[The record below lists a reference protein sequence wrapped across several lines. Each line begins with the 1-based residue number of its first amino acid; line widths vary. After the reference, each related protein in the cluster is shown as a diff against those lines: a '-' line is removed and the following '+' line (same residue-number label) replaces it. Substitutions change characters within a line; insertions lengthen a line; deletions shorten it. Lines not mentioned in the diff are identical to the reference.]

1 MAKYFE
7 VTGNVNKEETLQALD
22 DYKIK
27 NTFVLIVDQPYP
39 GYHYHNIDARTVEMN
54 STIFLITKK
63 RETWESIIRATDKI
77 NKFLDEPI
85 NASFANLSLFNV
97 PHYAIRIMNLKNLE
111 NLETIQK
118 AYQDEGFE
126 FMKSKRMTNS
136 KNIFFQIK
144 RFFDIKE
151 IEKNIYKDKKGMF
164 YIEINRKI
172 KWELFRK
179 MTKSLKT
186 TLNNS
191 NFDVVSGS
199 FYMNHTLVDMIR
211 VFSPNCD
218 LELLKEI
225 KEEYK
230 KQINKYF

>member
-7 VTGNVNKEETLQALD
+7 VTGNVNKEETVQPLK
-22 DYKIK
+22 DYKLK

-39 GYHYHNIDARTVEMN
+39 GYHYHRIDARMVEMKSN
-54 STIFLITKK
+54 IFLITRK

-85 NASFANLSLFNV
+85 DASFANLSLFNV
-97 PHYAIRIMNLKNLE
+97 PHYAIRIMDLKNLE

-118 AYQDEGFE
+118 AYQDEGFV
-126 FMKSKRMTNS
+126 FMKSMRMANPKTV
-136 KNIFFQIK
+136 FFQIK

-151 IEKNIYKDKKGMF
+151 IDEDIYKDKEGMF
-164 YIEINRKI
+164 YIVINRKI
-172 KWELFRK
+172 EWELFRK
-179 MTKSLKT
+179 MTKNVKT
-186 TLNNS
+186 TLNNN
-191 NFDVVSGS
+191 NFDVVSGA

-211 VFSPNCD
+211 IFNPSCD
-218 LELLKEI
+218 VALLKEI
-225 KEEYK
+225 KSEYA